1 MMKSIN
7 TVLVGVLSL
16 QGVLAG
22 SAEQDQ
28 NGAIK
33 PTTISAQNAVGGL
46 KKLVDRGFLAVSKS
60 FTDGIPNRDLLKR
73 SQGRARGQRTAGLGK
88 TRGKKMPKGGTKGGT
103 KGTKT
108 TKQSGSGARNGGQQ
122 QSRGSR
128 GGYVYEHPQM
138 MDDPYMD
145 DHYYPTE
152 QYMDDPYV
160 I

>member
-22 SAEQDQ
+22 SAEQDR

-33 PTTISAQNAVGGL
+33 PTTISAQNAEGGL
-46 KKLVDRGFLAVSKS
+46 RKLVDRGFLAVPKS
-60 FTDGIPNRDLLKR
+60 STDGIPNRSLLKR
-73 SQGRARGQRTAGLGK
+73 SQGRARGQRTEGRGN
-88 TRGKKMPKGGTKGGT
+88 TRGKKMPEGDK
-103 KGTKT
+103 KGTKKT
-108 TKQSGSGARNGGQQ
+108 PKHSGSGARNGGQQ

-128 GGYVYEHPQM
+128 GGYAYEHPQM
-138 MDDPYMD
+138 MDDPYVD

-152 QYMDDPYV
+152 QYYMDDP
-160 I
+160 